1 MIAFLNGRFV
11 PEAEAVVPI
20 TDRGFLYGDGLFETL
35 RVSQGCPLWWKLHV
49 ERLQRGAEL
58 LRIALPI
65 SAADLRQA
73 AIELVRRNA
82 MPEAIL
88 RITISR
94 GSGARGYST
103 KGASQPTFALTLHL
117 RSASPASIRLAT
129 ATIRVPAH
137 DPLSAVKS
145 ANKLAQILASA
156 EAEER
161 GADEALLLNLD
172 GDVAEAS
179 SSNVFWIERG
189 EVFTPPVSDGA
200 LPGVIRTA
208 IIDLCRKRGVAVA
221 ERSIARSAMLGSEA
235 VFLTNSTAGIV
246 PVAEID
252 AQKLNCSPLVGTLQ
266 GWLGEAELVEAVSA
280 QSDS

>member
-20 TDRGFLYGDGLFETL
+20 SDRGFLYGDGLFETL
-35 RVSQGCPLWWKLHV
+35 RVSQGCPMWWKLHV
-49 ERLQRGAEL
+49 ERLQRGAEV
-58 LRIALPI
+58 LRITLPL
-65 SAADLRQA
+65 SVEELRHT
-73 AIELVRRNA
+73 AIELIRRNA

-103 KGASQPTFALTLHL
+103 KGALQPTLALTLHP
-117 RSASPASIRLAT
+117 RSAPPASIRLAT

-145 ANKLAQILASA
+145 ANKLAQILARA

-189 EVFTPPVSDGA
+189 EVCTPPVSDGA
-200 LPGVIRTA
+200 LLGIIRAVILN
-208 IIDLCRKRGVAVA
+208 LCRKHSIAVA
-221 ERSIARSAMLGSEA
+221 ERSIARSALLRADA
-235 VFLTNSTAGIV
+235 VFLTNSILGVV
-246 PVAEID
+246 PVSEID
-252 AQKLNCSPLVGTLQ
+252 AQKLGSSPVV
-266 GWLGEAELVEAVSA
+266 AELQDWFGAAEAA
-280 QSDS
+280 QQEPAL